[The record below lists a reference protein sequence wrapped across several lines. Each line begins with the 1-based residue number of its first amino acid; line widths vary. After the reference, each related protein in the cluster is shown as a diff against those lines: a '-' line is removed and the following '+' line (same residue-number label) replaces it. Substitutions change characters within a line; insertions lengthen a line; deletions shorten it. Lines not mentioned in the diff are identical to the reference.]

1 MNNKT
6 ILLIVS
12 LGGALIYWIAM
23 VFMAMITEPLAGQAD
38 STMYRIFTMLG
49 GSFPSGFIQM
59 LTMLFFLYG
68 LLVLLS
74 HRRQI
79 NQEGEAFKMN
89 LLPTAGERVLKPEQ
103 VLEIKLK
110 MVELEKE
117 GYTHQLIGLIKKT
130 CTQYRNDGLVSDTL
144 QVMEAQAHTLREKS
158 ESEYGIINY
167 ISPAIASIG
176 FLGTVLGIAAAI
188 GDFHL
193 AGTDEGLRIITHSLY
208 IAFDTTFVALALG
221 LVFNYYFN
229 KVQEE
234 ERRLFAAMKSY
245 IIDNLISRIYHGGVK
260 AEQMM

>member
-12 LGGALIYWIAM
+12 FGGALVYWISMIFLAM
-23 VFMAMITEPLAGQAD
+23 LTEPLKGQPDGTA
-38 STMYRIFTMLG
+38 YRIFTMLG
-49 GSFPSGFIQM
+49 GSFPSGIIQM
-59 LTMLFFLYG
+59 LTVFFFLYG
-68 LLVLLS
+68 LLVLLA
-74 HRRQI
+74 HRRQLK
-79 NQEGEAFKMN
+79 QEEEAFKMP
-89 LLPTAGERVLKPEQ
+89 LLPTSGERVLKPEQ

-117 GYTHQLIGLIKKT
+117 GYNQQLIGLIKKT

-144 QVMEAQAHTLREKS
+144 QVLEAQAHTLREKS
-158 ESEYGIINY
+158 EGEYGIVNY
-167 ISPAIASIG
+167 ISPGIASLG

-193 AGTDEGLRIITHSLY
+193 AGTDDGLRTITHSLY

-221 LVFNYYFN
+221 LVFNYFFN

-234 ERRLFAAMKSY
+234 ERRLFATMKSY

-260 AEQMM
+260 AEQMV